1 MGIENGR
8 ESMAGST
15 EFSSTAPSESW
26 FNTLEF
32 GGDDTLTSSEE
43 SSAPVENNTFS
54 SSGEDTTI
62 TIEPTPVVA
71 AVGENSVEQDQ
82 ADQLGQKLRAY
93 GGMMDVIKAEEQRR
107 RSQEGQGNQG
117 NQENLENNSETFN
130 ELRKNI
136 EAAAAAQQESIIAE
150 LNKAANS
157 MTLSTLAKVVAK
169 AEYLVSLSGS
179 GENNSA
185 VGNRENS
192 KLSNALS
199 EAEGKLAKLV
209 NDIEKSGHAAA
220 ARIILK
226 NAYRSIEDGISKG
239 AILEAASTPS
249 IPAPQSAPEPKAQK
263 PTPTPTPAPEHSSQ
277 SPDQSKG
284 LTMADAI
291 RTGFVADVGD
301 EGVEYMVAEGSFDE
315 SVSDNIEQWWANL
328 PEPTKNKIIIYER
341 GIKGSRLGRPL
352 RDWLGA
358 NGYPEFVRP
367 QFTAP
372 TAAAA

>member
-8 ESMAGST
+8 ESMASST

-32 GGDDTLTSSEE
+32 GGDDTFTSSEE
-43 SSAPVENNTFS
+43 PSAPVENNTFS
-54 SSGEDTTI
+54 SSGEDATI

-107 RSQEGQGNQG
+107 RSQEGQGNQ
-117 NQENLENNSETFN
+117 ENLENNSETFN

-136 EAAAAAQQESIIAE
+136 EAAAVAQQESIIAE
-150 LNKAANS
+150 LNKAVNS
-157 MTLSTLAKVVAK
+157 MTLSTLAKAVAK

-209 NDIEKSGHAAA
+209 NDIEKSGHATA

-239 AILEAASTPS
+239 TILEAASTPS
-249 IPAPQSAPEPKAQK
+249 APAPQSVSDPKAQK
-263 PTPTPTPAPEHSSQ
+263 PAPTPTPAPEQSSQ
-277 SPDQSKG
+277 APDQSKG

-301 EGVEYMVAEGSFDE
+301 EGVEYMVAEENFDE
-315 SVSDNIEQWWANL
+315 SASDNIEQWWANL
-328 PEPTKNKIIIYER
+328 PKPTKNKIIIYER